1 MDIKNRIE
9 VAKINLKRAEQA
21 KTVKET
27 QKKAAEQQREE
38 VIAKMAQ
45 EGVTPDTVGQEIAK
59 LEAEVGENLTKVEG
73 LIPRI

>member
-9 VAKINLKRAEQA
+9 VAKINLRKAEQA

-27 QKKAAEQQREE
+27 QKAAAEKQREE

-45 EGVTPDTVGQEIAK
+45 EGVTPETVGEEIAK
-59 LEAEVGENLTKVEG
+59 LEAEIAENLTKIEN
-73 LIPRI
+73 LIPKL

>member
-1 MDIKNRIE
+1 MDIKNRLE
-9 VAKINLKRAEQA
+9 VCKINLKKAEQA

-27 QKKAAEQQREE
+27 QKKAAEQQRDD

-45 EGVTPDTVGQEIAK
+45 EGVTPETVGEVIAQLDAEIQA
-59 LEAEVGENLTKVEG
+59 NLTKVEG